1 MLPFFQPGHA
11 LLSTPIGA
19 TSPDPFV
26 AGCRSGLCNPA
37 SFAAKRPLCQGQC
50 PAGRD
55 RRLDQERS
63 RPPGFVHMACL
74 IGFLYASGLFC
85 AENAVSGV
93 AQAWNDVAVLV
104 ETLVNGGGIDGHI
117 RVLGLDPGNALGRAD
132 QIETA
137 DLTAAMRFQ

>member
-1 MLPFFQPGHA
+1 MLF
-11 LLSTPIGA
+11 
-19 TSPDPFV
+19 
-26 AGCRSGLCNPA
+26 RS
-37 SFAAKRPLCQGQC
+37 
-50 PAGRD
+50 
-55 RRLDQERS
+55 
-63 RPPGFVHMACL
+63 ACL

-85 AENAVSGV
+85 AENAVPGV